1 MLVTGSLYLLAE
13 LESAYPSGGAQHMAV
28 MRARDRLG
36 VVAFALVV
44 VAAIVGIAFA
54 LGYILGKVLI

>member
-1 MLVTGSLYLLAE
+1 
-13 LESAYPSGGAQHMAV
+13 MAV

-36 VVAFALVV
+36 VVVFALAL
-44 VAAIVGIAFA
+44 VAAIAGIAFA

>member
-1 MLVTGSLYLLAE
+1 
-13 LESAYPSGGAQHMAV
+13 MAV

-36 VVAFALVV
+36 AVAFALVV
-44 VAAIVGIAFA
+44 VAAITGIAFA